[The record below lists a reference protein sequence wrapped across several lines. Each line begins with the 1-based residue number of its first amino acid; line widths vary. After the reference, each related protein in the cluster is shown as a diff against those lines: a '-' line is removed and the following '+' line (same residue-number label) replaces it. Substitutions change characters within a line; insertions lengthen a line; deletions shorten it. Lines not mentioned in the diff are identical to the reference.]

1 MRKKPLALRRLGRFY
16 LSDLHGIRREHRLE
30 DRFTFYV
37 KRVQIFATGSRSL
50 FARQQTSAHIR
61 LRVVNRSFPYFLRG
75 KNLAAAPPLS
85 SLHHPP
91 ARRFQWPG
99 DGARRVFTFDPAIRS
114 LYCYCVY
121 RVTFRGILCG
131 VQRAE
136 GTGDERVNIRKNQ
149 K

>member
-75 KNLAAAPPLS
+75 KTSPPRLPFPPSTTLPPDVFSGPVTALDGFSLS
-85 SLHHPP
+85 TP
-91 ARRFQWPG
+91 R
-99 DGARRVFTFDPAIRS
+99 
-114 LYCYCVY
+114 
-121 RVTFRGILCG
+121 
-131 VQRAE
+131 
-136 GTGDERVNIRKNQ
+136 
-149 K
+149 